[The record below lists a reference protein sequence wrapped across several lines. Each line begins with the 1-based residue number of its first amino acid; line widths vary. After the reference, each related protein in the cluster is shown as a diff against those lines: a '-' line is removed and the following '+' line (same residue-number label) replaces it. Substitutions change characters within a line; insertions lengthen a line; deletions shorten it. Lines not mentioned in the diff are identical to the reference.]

1 MATDTFF
8 LNGRLDIHQPPT
20 GYRYSIDAVLL
31 AAHVFPRSDDTILD
45 LGVGCGIITLLLA
58 YRFPRLS
65 IYGVEIQKELADFA
79 IRNVIANKMSDQ
91 IKIVHHDMETLDTD
105 SFPDKI
111 DMAVTNPPYYKVKT
125 GRTNPDRQRAIARHE
140 ICITLKDIVLTA
152 RRLLSAK
159 GKFVIIYPAERITA
173 LLTEMHNADIEPK
186 NLRMIH
192 SSWRTHAQLVIATGI
207 KGGRPGLKVETPLIL
222 YDQSNEYME
231 EVRKI
236 FEP

>member
-8 LNGRLDIHQPPT
+8 NGRLHIHQHPT

-31 AAHVFPRSDDTILD
+31 AAQVFPRLDDTILD
-45 LGVGCGIITLLLA
+45 LGTGCGIIALILA
-58 YRFPRLS
+58 YRFPGVS
-65 IYGVEIQKELADFA
+65 IYGIEIQKELADFA
-79 IRNVIANKMSDQ
+79 IHNVITNKMENQ
-91 IKIVHHDMETLDTD
+91 IRIVHQDMKALDTY
-105 SFPDKI
+105 SFHDKI
-111 DMAVTNPPYYKVKT
+111 DMVVTNPPYYKVKT

-140 ICITLKDIVLTA
+140 ICITLKDIVMTA
-152 RRLLSAK
+152 RWLLSVK

-186 NLRMIH
+186 KLRMVH
-192 SSWRTHAQLVIATGI
+192 SGWHTSAQLVIATGV
-207 KGGRPGLKVETPLIL
+207 KGGRPGLKVETPLVL
-222 YDQSNEYME
+222 YDQNNEYTE

>member
-8 LNGRLDIHQPPT
+8 NGRLHIHQHPM

-31 AAHVFPRSDDTILD
+31 AAQVFPRLDDTILD
-45 LGVGCGIITLLLA
+45 LGTGCGIIALILA
-58 YRFPRLS
+58 YRFPGVS

-79 IRNVIANKMSDQ
+79 IHNVITNKMANQ
-91 IKIVHHDMETLDTD
+91 ISIVHQDMKALDTD
-105 SFPDKI
+105 SFHDKI
-111 DMAVTNPPYYKVKT
+111 DMVATNPPYYKVKT

-152 RRLLSAK
+152 RRLLSVK

-186 NLRMIH
+186 KLRMVH
-192 SSWRTHAQLVIATGI
+192 SGWHTSAQLVIATGV
-207 KGGRPGLKVETPLIL
+207 KGGRPGLKVETPLVL
-222 YDQSNEYME
+222 YDQNNEYTE